1 MTRKRPTDPT
11 DEVTADPIVDDAAGP
26 AETGP
31 GYDVGYRRPPEH
43 SRFKPGQSGNR
54 RGRPKG
60 ARNVETE
67 IRDELFGTITV
78 MENGRRKK
86 MPRVRALIRR
96 LMEKGFAGDV
106 RSASKL
112 LDMASRLVPDETR
125 TMRAELTSD
134 ESDLLDLLSRR
145 ALANSTGAGDA

>member
-1 MTRKRPTDPT
+1 MTRNRPPDPP

-31 GYDVGYRRPPEH
+31 GYNVGYCRPPEH

-60 ARNVETE
+60 ACNIETE
-67 IRDELFGTITV
+67 IREELLSTINV
-78 MENGRRKK
+78 KENGRRKK
-86 MPRVRALIRR
+86 MSSIRALIRR
-96 LMEKGFAGDV
+96 LKEKGFAGDV

-112 LDMASRLVPDETR
+112 IELALRLAPDQ
-125 TMRAELTSD
+125 AGPLLVELSGD
-134 ESDLLDLLSRR
+134 DANLLDLLSRR
-145 ALANSTGAGDA
+145 ALANTTGDDNE

>member
-1 MTRKRPTDPT
+1 
-11 DEVTADPIVDDAAGP
+11 
-26 AETGP
+26 
-31 GYDVGYRRPPEH
+31 
-43 SRFKPGQSGNR
+43 
-54 RGRPKG
+54 
-60 ARNVETE
+60 
-67 IRDELFGTITV
+67 

-112 LDMASRLVPDETR
+112 IDMASRLAPDETK
-125 TMRAELTSD
+125 TMLAELTSD